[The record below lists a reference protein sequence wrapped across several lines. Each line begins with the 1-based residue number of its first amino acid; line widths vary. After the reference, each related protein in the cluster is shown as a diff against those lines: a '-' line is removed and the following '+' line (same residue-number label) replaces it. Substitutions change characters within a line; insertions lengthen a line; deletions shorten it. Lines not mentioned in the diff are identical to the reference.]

1 MDTRD
6 KLLEIAGKTNFADS
20 PKSLDVYAEDC
31 SLVPRGTANYAVKL
45 KKATQIQKV
54 IELANEKLIP
64 VVPVSSKIHFN
75 GCTIPKQGGIVMD
88 LSGMNQILEIDKL
101 NRRVRIEP
109 GVSWKQLYKELDKT
123 NCRIMM
129 PLFPHPE
136 RSVLTDHLEREV
148 ITNTVYDYGEPMQSM
163 EVVWPNGDLFR
174 MGSASVT
181 GYPDSPSK
189 GANPSGPGID
199 FYRLVQGAQG
209 TMGVVTWTN
218 LKIQQKTALDK
229 ILFCPVTDLGRVIDF
244 LYRILRIRI
253 GQECLLLD
261 NNNLAAIVAEDGDRD
276 FEKLQATL
284 PPWTLILVLSSVNVR
299 PEEKIKY
306 EEDALKSVLNNEFSD
321 IVLTEN
327 LPGFVGLGGKMLS
340 MLRQPW
346 PDGETYWKNR
356 VRGGCQSLFFIA
368 KPNMAPSYISIV
380 EMTAAEFGYPIAEI
394 GKYIQPIEH
403 NRACHLEFNFFY
415 DPSNQAERNNINEL
429 YNETAKILL
438 AEGAIFS
445 RPYGSLASLV
455 YEKAA
460 GYTMTLKRVKKIFDP
475 NNIMNPGN
483 LCF

>member
-1 MDTRD
+1 MDIRD
-6 KLLEIAGKTNFADS
+6 RLLEIAGKTNFTDS
-20 PKSLDVYAEDC
+20 PKSLDVYAEDY

-45 KKATQIQKV
+45 KKDTQIKKV
-54 IELANEKLIP
+54 IDLANERLMP
-64 VVPVSSKIHFN
+64 VVPVSSKVHFT
-75 GCTIPKQGGIVMD
+75 GSTIPKQGGIIMD

-101 NRRVRIEP
+101 NRRVRIEA
-109 GVSWKQLYKELDKT
+109 GVSWGQLHKELDKT

-129 PLFPHPE
+129 PLFPHPQ

-163 EVVWPNGDLFR
+163 EVVWPNGDIFR
-174 MGSASVT
+174 MGSASVP

-189 GANPSGPGID
+189 GANPSGPGLD

-218 LKIQQKTALDK
+218 LKIQQKPVLDK
-229 ILFCPVTDLGRVIDF
+229 ILFCPIDNLSRVIDF
-244 LYRILRIRI
+244 LYRILRLRI
-253 GQECLLLD
+253 GQECILLD
-261 NNNLAAIVAEDGDRD
+261 NNNLAAIIAENWEKD
-276 FEKLQATL
+276 FEKLRATL
-284 PPWTLILVLSSVNVR
+284 PPWTLILVLSAVAVR

-306 EEDALKSVLNNEFSD
+306 EEDALKSVINNEFTD
-321 IVLTEN
+321 VVLTEN
-327 LPGFVGLGGKMLS
+327 LPGFIGLGGKLLS

-346 PDGETYWKNR
+346 PEDVPYWKNR
-356 VRGGCQSLFFIA
+356 VRGACQSLFFIA
-368 KPNMAPSYISIV
+368 KPNLTPSFINIV
-380 EMTAAEFGYPIAEI
+380 DMTAAEFGYPISEI

-415 DPSNQAERNNINEL
+415 DPSNQAEKETISAL
-429 YNETAKILL
+429 YNETAKVLL